1 MIQLPEI
8 IQLAAEQLAP
18 HHLTYYAYELASDLH
33 AFYRD
38 CRVVSSDP
46 ADRAV
51 GAARIRLVQACQAVL
66 RRVLGIMGMTAPEMM

>member
-1 MIQLPEI
+1 V

-18 HHLTYYAYELASDLH
+18 HHLAYYAYELASDVH
-33 AFYRD
+33 GFYRD

-51 GAARIRLVQACQAVL
+51 GAARIRLIQSCQAVL
-66 RRVLGIMGMTAPEMM
+66 LRVLGLMGMSAPEVM